1 MKTQAAIM
9 PGIYKRVRYSR
20 KEGSKMIQ
28 DIAPHKLNNQY
39 GQKKALDAG
48 SRFLYYDGRKV
59 LVRKG
64 IGGNENQIAYP
75 TYEELK
81 KCMPK
86 DVAEDTEYTYLFA
99 VDDKSYYLGKKE
111 NVGILSEQMGYE
123 WIDHQE
129 FRCVSPKYE
138 AFAGITGW
146 QLARWYQDHKFC
158 GRCGNVMKPD
168 HVERMMQCP
177 KCGLMEFP
185 KICPAVIIGV
195 IDGDRILMSKYAGRE
210 YKKYALLAGFTEIG
224 ETLEETVSRE
234 VMEEVGLKVKNITYY
249 KNQPWAFSDTLLM
262 GFFCELDGSDLVKLD
277 ENELALAEWFGRNQI
292 PVEPDDISLTNE
304 MMMVFRDGYTI

>member
-1 MKTQAAIM
+1 
-9 PGIYKRVRYSR
+9 
-20 KEGSKMIQ
+20 MIQ

-39 GQKKALDAG
+39 GQKKAPDAG

-262 GFFCELDGSDLVKLD
+262 GFFCELDGSNQVKLD
-277 ENELALAEWFGRNQI
+277 ENELALAEWFERNQI

-304 MMMVFRDGYTI
+304 MMTVFRDGYTI

>member
-1 MKTQAAIM
+1 MS
-9 PGIYKRVRYSR
+9 PVLR
-20 KEGSKMIQ
+20 
-28 DIAPHKLNNQY
+28 
-39 GQKKALDAG
+39 QKKAPDAG

-185 KICPAVIIGV
+185 KICPAVIIAVTHGNK
-195 IDGDRILMSKYAGRE
+195 ILMSKYAGRE
-210 YKKYALLAGFTEIG
+210 YKKYALLAGFNETG
-224 ETLEETVSRE
+224 ESIEETVRRE
-234 VMEEVGLKVKNITYY
+234 VMEEVGLKVKNLRYY
-249 KNQPWAFSDTLLM
+249 KSQPWSFSGSLLAGFYCDVDGDPSITLDRE
-262 GFFCELDGSDLVKLD
+262 ELSV
-277 ENELALAEWFGRNQI
+277 AEWFDRASLPETPNL
-292 PVEPDDISLTNE
+292 ISLTGE
-304 MMMVFRDGYTI
+304 MIEQFRLGKL

>member
-1 MKTQAAIM
+1 
-9 PGIYKRVRYSR
+9 
-20 KEGSKMIQ
+20 MIQ
-28 DIAPHKLNNQY
+28 DIAPYKLNNQY
-39 GQKKALDAG
+39 GQKKAPDAG

-168 HVERMMQCP
+168 HVERDDAMSEMWT
-177 KCGLMEFP
+177 
-185 KICPAVIIGV
+185 
-195 IDGDRILMSKYAGRE
+195 DGISE
-210 YKKYALLAGFTEIG
+210 
-224 ETLEETVSRE
+224 
-234 VMEEVGLKVKNITYY
+234 
-249 KNQPWAFSDTLLM
+249 
-262 GFFCELDGSDLVKLD
+262 DLSGCD
-277 ENELALAEWFGRNQI
+277 YW
-292 PVEPDDISLTNE
+292 S
-304 MMMVFRDGYTI
+304 Y

>member
-1 MKTQAAIM
+1 
-9 PGIYKRVRYSR
+9 
-20 KEGSKMIQ
+20 MIQ

-39 GQKKALDAG
+39 GQKKAPDAG

-129 FRCVSPKYE
+129 F
-138 AFAGITGW
+138 
-146 QLARWYQDHKFC
+146 
-158 GRCGNVMKPD
+158 
-168 HVERMMQCP
+168 
-177 KCGLMEFP
+177 
-185 KICPAVIIGV
+185 
-195 IDGDRILMSKYAGRE
+195 
-210 YKKYALLAGFTEIG
+210 
-224 ETLEETVSRE
+224 
-234 VMEEVGLKVKNITYY
+234 
-249 KNQPWAFSDTLLM
+249 
-262 GFFCELDGSDLVKLD
+262 
-277 ENELALAEWFGRNQI
+277 
-292 PVEPDDISLTNE
+292 
-304 MMMVFRDGYTI
+304 

>member
-1 MKTQAAIM
+1 
-9 PGIYKRVRYSR
+9 
-20 KEGSKMIQ
+20 MIQ

-39 GQKKALDAG
+39 GQKKAPDAG

-59 LVRKG
+59 LVRKR

-129 FRCVSPKYE
+129 FRGVSPKYE

-185 KICPAVIIGV
+185 KICPINYIMLIIIV
-195 IDGDRILMSKYAGRE
+195 
-210 YKKYALLAGFTEIG
+210 
-224 ETLEETVSRE
+224 
-234 VMEEVGLKVKNITYY
+234 
-249 KNQPWAFSDTLLM
+249 
-262 GFFCELDGSDLVKLD
+262 
-277 ENELALAEWFGRNQI
+277 
-292 PVEPDDISLTNE
+292 
-304 MMMVFRDGYTI
+304 

>member
-1 MKTQAAIM
+1 
-9 PGIYKRVRYSR
+9 
-20 KEGSKMIQ
+20 MIQ

-39 GQKKALDAG
+39 GQKKAPDAG

-59 LVRKG
+59 LVRKR

-129 FRCVSPKYE
+129 FRGVSPKYE

-146 QLARWYQDHKFC
+146 QMVSGSQVLWAMWKCDEARSC
-158 GRCGNVMKPD
+158 GTDDAMSEVWT
-168 HVERMMQCP
+168 
-177 KCGLMEFP
+177 
-185 KICPAVIIGV
+185 
-195 IDGDRILMSKYAGRE
+195 DGISE
-210 YKKYALLAGFTEIG
+210 
-224 ETLEETVSRE
+224 
-234 VMEEVGLKVKNITYY
+234 
-249 KNQPWAFSDTLLM
+249 
-262 GFFCELDGSDLVKLD
+262 DLSGCD
-277 ENELALAEWFGRNQI
+277 YW
-292 PVEPDDISLTNE
+292 S
-304 MMMVFRDGYTI
+304 Y

>member
-1 MKTQAAIM
+1 
-9 PGIYKRVRYSR
+9 
-20 KEGSKMIQ
+20 MIQ

-39 GQKKALDAG
+39 GQKKAPDAG

-111 NVGILSEQMGYE
+111 NVDILSEQMGYE

-129 FRCVSPKYE
+129 FRCVSPK
-138 AFAGITGW
+138 
-146 QLARWYQDHKFC
+146 
-158 GRCGNVMKPD
+158 
-168 HVERMMQCP
+168 
-177 KCGLMEFP
+177 
-185 KICPAVIIGV
+185 
-195 IDGDRILMSKYAGRE
+195 
-210 YKKYALLAGFTEIG
+210 
-224 ETLEETVSRE
+224 
-234 VMEEVGLKVKNITYY
+234 
-249 KNQPWAFSDTLLM
+249 
-262 GFFCELDGSDLVKLD
+262 
-277 ENELALAEWFGRNQI
+277 
-292 PVEPDDISLTNE
+292 
-304 MMMVFRDGYTI
+304 

>member
-1 MKTQAAIM
+1 
-9 PGIYKRVRYSR
+9 
-20 KEGSKMIQ
+20 MIQ

-39 GQKKALDAG
+39 GQKKAPDAG

-168 HVERMMQCP
+168 HVERMIQCP

-262 GFFCELDGSDLVKLD
+262 GFFCELDGSDQVKLD
-277 ENELALAEWFGRNQI
+277 ENELALAE
-292 PVEPDDISLTNE
+292 
-304 MMMVFRDGYTI
+304 

>member
-1 MKTQAAIM
+1 
-9 PGIYKRVRYSR
+9 
-20 KEGSKMIQ
+20 MIQ

-39 GQKKALDAG
+39 GQKKAPDAG

-111 NVGILSEQMGYE
+111 NVDILSEQMGYE

-129 FRCVSPKYE
+129 FRCVSGSQVLWAMWKCDE
-138 AFAGITGW
+138 ARSCGTDDAMSEVWTDGI
-146 QLARWYQDHKFC
+146 
-158 GRCGNVMKPD
+158 P
-168 HVERMMQCP
+168 E
-177 KCGLMEFP
+177 
-185 KICPAVIIGV
+185 
-195 IDGDRILMSKYAGRE
+195 
-210 YKKYALLAGFTEIG
+210 
-224 ETLEETVSRE
+224 
-234 VMEEVGLKVKNITYY
+234 
-249 KNQPWAFSDTLLM
+249 
-262 GFFCELDGSDLVKLD
+262 DLSGCD
-277 ENELALAEWFGRNQI
+277 YW
-292 PVEPDDISLTNE
+292 S
-304 MMMVFRDGYTI
+304 Y

>member
-1 MKTQAAIM
+1 
-9 PGIYKRVRYSR
+9 
-20 KEGSKMIQ
+20 MIQ

-39 GQKKALDAG
+39 GQKKAPDAG

-64 IGGNENQIAYP
+64 IGGNENQNAYP

-81 KCMPK
+81 KGMPK
-86 DVAEDTEYTYLFA
+86 D
-99 VDDKSYYLGKKE
+99 GKKE

-262 GFFCELDGSDLVKLD
+262 GFFCELDGSDQVKLD
-277 ENELALAEWFGRNQI
+277 ENELALAEWFERNQI

>member
-1 MKTQAAIM
+1 
-9 PGIYKRVRYSR
+9 
-20 KEGSKMIQ
+20 MIQ

-39 GQKKALDAG
+39 GQKKAPDAG

-123 WIDHQE
+123 WIDQQE
-129 FRCVSPKYE
+129 FRSVSPKYDSY
-138 AFAGITGW
+138 AGITGW
-146 QLARWYQDHKFC
+146 QLAR
-158 GRCGNVMKPD
+158 
-168 HVERMMQCP
+168 
-177 KCGLMEFP
+177 
-185 KICPAVIIGV
+185 CPAVIIGV

-262 GFFCELDGSDLVKLD
+262 GFFCELDGSDQVKLD

>member
-1 MKTQAAIM
+1 
-9 PGIYKRVRYSR
+9 
-20 KEGSKMIQ
+20 MIQ

-39 GQKKALDAG
+39 GQKKAPDAG

-75 TYEELK
+75 TYE
-81 KCMPK
+81 
-86 DVAEDTEYTYLFA
+86 EYTYLFA

-158 GRCGNVMKPD
+158 GRCGNVMEAD

-224 ETLEETVSRE
+224 ETLEETV
-234 VMEEVGLKVKNITYY
+234 GLKVKNITYY

-262 GFFCELDGSDLVKLD
+262 GFFCELDGSDQVKLD
-277 ENELALAEWFGRNQI
+277 ENELALAEWFERNQI